1 MIKRYPGSVDTRSR
15 MVIHDGRI
23 FTVATSINKS
33 SSLFEQTSEA
43 LAVIDAALMEAGSS
57 KSKILS
63 ATVFIT
69 DMNRKPEM
77 NKAWDEWVDRQN
89 PPQRA
94 CIGAFLEGND
104 LVEIL
109 ITAAV

>member
-1 MIKRYPGSVDTRSR
+1 
-15 MVIHDGRI
+15 MVVHDGRI
-23 FTVATSINKS
+23 FTVATSKKKPA
-33 SSLFEQTSEA
+33 SLYDQTREA
-43 LAVIDAALMEAGSS
+43 LAIIDTALAEAGSS

-69 DMNRKPEM
+69 EMSRKSEM
-77 NKAWDEWVDRQN
+77 NQAWDEWVDRTN

-94 CIGAFLEGND
+94 CIGATLEADD
-104 LVEIL
+104 LVEII